1 MMFIKG
7 GLMTSVTIRLDET
20 TKREASAI
28 AEDFG
33 FDLSSITRAFYRQ
46 MIREQ
51 RIPLTLEY
59 PRPSEESRAAIR
71 ETDAILAEERPG
83 YASAAEMFQ
92 AMGL

>member
-1 MMFIKG
+1 
-7 GLMTSVTIRLDET
+7 MTSITIRLDET
-20 TKREASAI
+20 TKEEASAI

-33 FDLSSITRAFYRQ
+33 FDLPSVTRAFYRQ

-51 RIPLTLEY
+51 RIPLSLEY
-59 PRPSEESRAAIR
+59 PKPNAESRAVLR
-71 ETDAILAEERPG
+71 ETDAILAEGRPG